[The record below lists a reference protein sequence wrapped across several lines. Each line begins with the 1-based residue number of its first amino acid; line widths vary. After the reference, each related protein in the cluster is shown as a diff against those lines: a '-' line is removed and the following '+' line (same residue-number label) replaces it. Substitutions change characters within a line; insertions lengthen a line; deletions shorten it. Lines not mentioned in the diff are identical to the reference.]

1 MNSKLALSAIVVV
14 AAIMA
19 FGVVSP
25 AMAAPNE
32 NASDRAKDRAGDKG
46 NTGDRGAQKITIC
59 HVEEDD
65 PATEEDE
72 SSVDLITVSANSA
85 HNNSEKHPLDY
96 APTENEDGTLTC
108 EVAEPEPEPIPEG
121 V

>member
-1 MNSKLALSAIVVV
+1 MNSKLALGAIVMI

-32 NASDRAKDRAGDKG
+32 NASDRAKAG
-46 NTGDRGAQKITIC
+46 KITIC

-65 PATEEDE
+65 PTTEEDE

-85 HNNSEKHPLDY
+85 HANPAKHPLDFE
-96 APTENEDGTLTC
+96 PFVLEDGSLTC
-108 EVAEPEPEPIPEG
+108 EEPAAPEPEPIPEG
-121 V
+121 

>member
-1 MNSKLALSAIVVV
+1 MNSKLALTAIAMV

-19 FGVVSP
+19 FGTISP

-32 NASDRAKDRAGDKG
+32 NANDRASAG
-46 NTGDRGAQKITIC
+46 KITIC

-65 PATEEDE
+65 LSTPDVDE

-85 HNNSEKHPLDY
+85 HADSEKHPLDY
-96 APTENEDGTLTC
+96 EPFELEDGTLTC
-108 EVAEPEPEPIPEG
+108 EESAPIEE
-121 V
+121 

>member
-1 MNSKLALSAIVVV
+1 MNSKLALTAIAMI

-19 FGVVSP
+19 FGVATP

-32 NASDRAKDRAGDKG
+32 NANDKAKAG
-46 NTGDRGAQKITIC
+46 KITIC

-72 SSVDLITVSANSA
+72 SSIDLITVSANSA
-85 HNNSEKHPLDY
+85 HANPAKHPLDF
-96 APTENEDGTLTC
+96 APFVLEDGSLTC
-108 EVAEPEPEPIPEG
+108 EEPVEPEPVSEG
-121 V
+121 